1 MNPLRRVPRRACRA
15 LKAHPRRLADVAQ
28 SCGYYDQAHMTR
40 EWQALA
46 GSSPRQWIA
55 QELPFYKTTKLASG
69 DDEADDT
76 YTSDLPVVQ
85 RPV

>member
-1 MNPLRRVPRRACRA
+1 
-15 LKAHPRRLADVAQ
+15 
-28 SCGYYDQAHMTR
+28 MTR
-40 EWQALA
+40 EWQTLA

-55 QELPFYKTTKLASG
+55 QELPFLQDYELANG

-76 YTSDLPVVQ
+76 YTADLPVVQ

>member
-1 MNPLRRVPRRACRA
+1 
-15 LKAHPRRLADVAQ
+15 
-28 SCGYYDQAHMTR
+28 MTR

-46 GSSPRQWIA
+46 GSSPRQRIA
-55 QELPFYKTTKLASG
+55 QELPFLQDYALSSG

-76 YTSDLPVVQ
+76 DTSDLPVVQ